1 MPMPRF
7 HYRKSTPLCKAFWTI
22 HSATRPAYG
31 TDCHLLS
38 PHLPIP
44 YRLPLH
50 AFFLVFSNLH
60 PSPQSHTDQGTWWQ
74 PKPSG
79 HKRLQRKQA
88 WPSPQMA
95 HLFCFVFFQANMPP
109 IVEAKMIARMTQQI
123 MIMIFFCSS
132 RQGKKSTW
140 ETVSLQ
146 RGFQR
151 TGDEGGSGRGSRCE
165 GKGRWIWLLEPRV
178 LREMLLLGERC
189 KNQINSELRGCF
201 LCCSTFQLPS
211 YQIYATS
218 PQSQILSVSQLKSS
232 AGGDSLEI

>member
-123 MIMIFFCSS
+123 MIMIGMQNCTVPLEKSS
-132 RQGKKSTW
+132 D
-140 ETVSLQ
+140 VSLK
-146 RGFQR
+146 FKHISNPSFLSLN
-151 TGDEGGSGRGSRCE
+151 TIEIFVSDGSLLWGLPCE
-165 GKGRWIWLLEPRV
+165 LQNV
-178 LREMLLLGERC
+178 
-189 KNQINSELRGCF
+189 
-201 LCCSTFQLPS
+201 
-211 YQIYATS
+211 
-218 PQSQILSVSQLKSS
+218 
-232 AGGDSLEI
+232 